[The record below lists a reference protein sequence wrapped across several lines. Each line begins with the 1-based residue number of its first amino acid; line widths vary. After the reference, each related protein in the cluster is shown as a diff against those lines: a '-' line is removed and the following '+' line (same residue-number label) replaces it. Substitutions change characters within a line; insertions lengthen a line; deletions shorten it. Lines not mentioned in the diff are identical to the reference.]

1 MAELLI
7 RAVQDDPVSGMYAP
21 EDDCTD
27 LHYDISDLPKVKRVV
42 CFKGCGQVIYLEY
55 DKRLQVNLDTDVG
68 VDSDDL
74 IDKLQTL
81 QINPYFCRSFYF
93 SDRK

>member
-1 MAELLI
+1 M
-7 RAVQDDPVSGMYAP
+7 SGMFDP
-21 EDDCTD
+21 EDDVTD
-27 LHYDISDLPKVKRVV
+27 LYADPSDLTKIKRVV
-42 CFKGCGQVIYLEY
+42 CFKGNGHVIYLEF
-55 DKRLQVNLDTDVG
+55 DRRLQVDLETDVG

-93 SDRK
+93 GEQK